1 MDLLAPRLSAFWL
14 GVTCQA
20 EGGILYVYAEG
31 QLVSGLMVA
40 ELLGSR
46 PDTADIENVLYQVLS
61 TVQDD
66 LLRDW
71 GHWQRLELAARVDA
85 LKLAV
90 GEAWQDGESWR
101 WGYRLP
107 SGAVWAL
114 EPLRL

>member
-1 MDLLAPRLSAFWL
+1 MLAPRLSAFWP
-14 GVTCQA
+14 GMTCQA
-20 EGGILYVYAEG
+20 EGGVLYVYAEG
-31 QLVSGLMVA
+31 RLVSGLRVA

-71 GHWQRLELAARVDA
+71 GRWQTPELARRLDA
-85 LKLAV
+85 LKLALPEVQREV
-90 GEAWQDGESWR
+90 GGWD
-101 WGYRLP
+101 YRLP
-107 SGAVWAL
+107 GGAVWAL